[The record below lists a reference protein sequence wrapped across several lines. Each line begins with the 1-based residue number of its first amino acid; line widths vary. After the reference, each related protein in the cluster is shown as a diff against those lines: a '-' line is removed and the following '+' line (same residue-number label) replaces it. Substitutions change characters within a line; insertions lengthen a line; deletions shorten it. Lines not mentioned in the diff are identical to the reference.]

1 MPKYDYIALDAHGKE
16 TKGSIEVASQN
27 EAIGRVKEMGLFPT
41 KIIEAER
48 VREKAAGK
56 KARPVAKVGGKK
68 KSGAMSFEIKIP
80 GLSGKVKP
88 KVLTTFTRQLATL
101 VDAGLPLLRG
111 LRVLEKQERNV
122 TLKRI
127 LGELALAIEGG
138 STFSEALAQHP
149 KVFNRLFVNMVKA
162 GELGGVLEVVLKRL
176 AEFSE
181 KAQKIKG
188 KVKAALFYPVAV
200 LFVAMGILALLLLFV
215 IPRFK
220 DVFANMGVK
229 MPGFTLL
236 VLKISDTVRG
246 HFLPV
251 MGSVAAV
258 VILLVVIIKTTKFGR
273 YFWDKLKLK
282 MPPIGAVVSKVS
294 ISRFSRTLGT
304 LVSSGVPILQALM
317 IVKET
322 AGNVI
327 IADAVTKVHES
338 VKEGETITAPLE
350 SSRVFPPM
358 VVSMVDVGEQT
369 GALPEMLLKIADTYD
384 EEVDNAVSAM
394 TSLLEPIMIIFL
406 AVIVGSIVIAM
417 FLPLISMINQMSSG
431 GEASGAEKE

>member
-1 MPKYDYIALDAHGKE
+1 MPRYSYVALDAHGKE
-16 TKGSIEVASQN
+16 TKGTIEVASQN

-41 KIIEAER
+41 KIAEAETKQD
-48 VREKAAGK
+48 KAAKKKSKAAAKAGGK
-56 KARPVAKVGGKK
+56 GGKK
-68 KSGAMSFEIKIP
+68 GALDIQIKIP
-80 GLSGKVKP
+80 GLSGRVKP

-111 LRVLEKQERNV
+111 LRVLEKQERNS
-122 TLKRI
+122 TLRGI

-188 KVKAALFYPVAV
+188 KVKAAMFYPTAV
-200 LFVAMGILALLLLFV
+200 LIVATGILILLLTFV

-220 DVFANMGVK
+220 DVFAGLSIK
-229 MPGFTLL
+229 MPKFTLL
-236 VLKISDTVRG
+236 VLAISDAVRSHALKTLG
-246 HFLPV
+246 GIAILI
-251 MGSVAAV
+251 V
-258 VILLVVIIKTTKFGR
+258 VFLLVIRTKLGR
-273 YFWDKLKLK
+273 RIWDKFKLK
-282 MPPIGAVVSKVS
+282 MPVLGPVISKVA
-294 ISRFSRTLGT
+294 IARFTRTLGT
-304 LVSSGVPILQALM
+304 LVSSGVPILQALT

-327 IADAVTKVHES
+327 IANAVGSVHES

-350 SSRVFPPM
+350 GSGVFPPM

-369 GALPEMLLKIADTYD
+369 GALPEMLLRISDNYD
-384 EEVDNAVSAM
+384 EEVDNAVAAM
-394 TSLLEPIMIIFL
+394 TSLLEPIMIVFL

-417 FLPLISMINQMSSG
+417 FLPLIAMISQMSGGGDSG
-431 GEASGAEKE
+431 D